1 VSARFRGN
9 IWELYDL
16 NEDRQERNDLA
27 AAHPERVKELVA
39 EYNAWAER
47 CFVLPKSNP
56 KSDKSGEKK
65 KVK

>member
-1 VSARFRGN
+1 
-9 IWELYDL
+9 LYDL